1 MLNSYMKDNVIQF
14 PSNGYAP
21 SVVPQSDEERKA
33 NIAAYQ
39 TKFILDHSIELAY
52 LLFDDM
58 VARGMDLS
66 VAENVDR
73 DMLMVC
79 ETIKATM
86 MRACG
91 LDHPIHKLTEDLVNS
106 SEGAAFQAAFLQ
118 SGDDELT

>member
-1 MLNSYMKDNVIQF
+1 MKDNVIQF
-14 PSNGYAP
+14 PSNGYKP
-21 SVVPQSDEERKA
+21 SVVPQSEEQRKA

-39 TKFILDHSIELAY
+39 TKFILDHSIELSY

-58 VARGMDLS
+58 IARGMDLS
-66 VAENVDR
+66 EAENIDR

-91 LDHPIHKLTEDLVNS
+91 LNHPIHKLTEDLVNS
-106 SEGAAFQAAFLQ
+106 EEGLSFQQAYVDM
-118 SGDDELT
+118 SKDELT

>member
-1 MLNSYMKDNVIQF
+1 MLNSSMKDNIIQF
-14 PSNGYAP
+14 PNNGYQP
-21 SVVPQSDEERKA
+21 SVIPQTDDERKA

-66 VAENVDR
+66 VADNVDR

-91 LDHPIHKLTEDLVNS
+91 LEHPIHKLTEDLVNS
-106 SEGAAFQAAFLQ
+106 AEGAAFQAAFLNSTQ
-118 SGDDELT
+118 DELT